1 MRKLIAASL
10 AAGLIATSAA
20 SATQNS
26 RADVIAACQKE
37 AATGYALAWKMEPS
51 LRSTIDSHRKK
62 MSNACAAFASGTIS
76 TTAALSQCLHETSAG
91 PVHIQSGR
99 DRDREH
105 IARQRDLCREL
116 GAEKR

>member
-1 MRKLIAASL
+1 MRRLFAASVVSALIAAST
-10 AAGLIATSAA
+10 AA
-20 SATQNS
+20 ATQAT
-26 RADVIAACQKE
+26 RDDVIAACQKE
-37 AATGYALAWKMEPS
+37 AKAGYALAWKMEPS
-51 LRSTIDSHRKK
+51 LRTTIDTHRRK
-62 MSNACAAFASGTIS
+62 MSEACAAFASGKVT

-91 PVHIQSGR
+91 PVHIQRAR

>member
-26 RADVIAACQKE
+26 RADVISACQKE
-37 AATGYALAWKMEPS
+37 ANAGYSQAWKMEPS
-51 LRSTIDSHRKK
+51 LRSTIESHRKK
-62 MSNACAAFASGTIS
+62 MSEACAAFASGTL
-76 TTAALSQCLHETSAG
+76 TTTVALSQCLHETSAG
-91 PVHIQSGR
+91 PVHIQGGR

-105 IARQRDLCREL
+105 IARQRQLCREL
-116 GAEKR
+116 GADKR